1 MSDPAAGASTT
12 LCFHEGELAVQR
24 RAGVLD
30 EAARLSGMLAP
41 ARLGDG
47 VSRFLAER
55 TFAAI
60 TARDAAGTLW
70 ISPLVGPP
78 GFLRVAAPTVLEVG
92 ALPAEGDPL
101 RRLPAP
107 QAVGL
112 IVIEFALRR
121 RLRVNGTLAHAGR
134 DGLRVDV
141 REAFGNC
148 PQYIQARILHEA
160 PAAARR
166 AGPVRHGL
174 ALTAEDVA
182 LIRRSDTFFIGS
194 THPGR
199 GSDASHR
206 GGPPGFVRVENGR
219 LWWPDYRGNNMFN
232 TLGNLDV
239 DPTAAQL
246 FPDFATGRTLQ
257 LSGRAA
263 LRWISPGSA
272 GDDGR
277 TGRRVDFTPQRLVAA
292 TLLPLRAGSVAAA
305 PDNPPADGR
314 PRPFR

>member
-1 MSDPAAGASTT
+1 MSDPAASASTT
-12 LCFHEGELAVQR
+12 VCFHEGELAVQR

-47 VSRFLAER
+47 VSRFLADR

-78 GFLRVAAPTVLEVG
+78 GFLRVTAPTVLEVR

-101 RRLPAP
+101 RDLPAP

-121 RLRVNGTLAHAGR
+121 RLRVNGTLARAGR

-141 REAFGNC
+141 GEAFGNC

-160 PAAARR
+160 PAPSRS
-166 AGPVRHGL
+166 AGPIRRGL
-174 ALTAEDVA
+174 ALTEEDAA
-182 LIRRSDTFFIGS
+182 LIRRSDTFFIGT

-199 GSDASHR
+199 GADASHR
-206 GGPPGFVRVENGR
+206 GGPPGFVRVQNGR

-232 TLGNLDV
+232 TLGNLDL
-239 DPTAAQL
+239 DPTAVL
-246 FPDFATGRTLQ
+246 LVPDFATGRALH

-263 LRWISPGSA
+263 LRWITPGSP
-272 GDDGR
+272 GDDGH

-292 TLLPLRAGSVAAA
+292 TLLPLQAGSVAAA
-305 PDNPPADGR
+305 PDNPPPHDR
-314 PRPFR
+314 PLPFR